1 MKKRILK
8 QVNLVDEVMYFLY
21 HFANTDDLGEMLKGQ
36 CHRFPNTQEVY
47 QRKSQEITIG
57 YVKK

>member
-1 MKKRILK
+1 MKSCTFCTII
-8 QVNLVDEVMYFLY
+8 
-21 HFANTDDLGEMLKGQ
+21 ANTDDLGEMLKGQ